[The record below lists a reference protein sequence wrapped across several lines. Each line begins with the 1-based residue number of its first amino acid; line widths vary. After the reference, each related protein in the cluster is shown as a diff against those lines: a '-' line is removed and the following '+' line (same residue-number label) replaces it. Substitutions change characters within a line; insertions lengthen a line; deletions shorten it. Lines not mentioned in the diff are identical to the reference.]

1 MKIKKFI
8 LYVLT
13 IGLLFLTN
21 ACTSK
26 NSTVETQA
34 KLNIVTNI
42 FPTYDWV
49 REITKSG
56 DVNISYLTDTGVSLH
71 NYEPSAEDIKK
82 IKESDLF
89 VYLGSHSD
97 KWADKILSENPDL
110 KVIKLMDVL
119 EDNILDEEVKEGME
133 DHHDHDH
140 DHEHDDHDHKDADH
154 DHNHDEEDKHDE
166 NDEHNHDHNHEDE
179 HSHEHHHDHHH
190 EDEHVWLSIKNA
202 QLICKAI
209 EEKLSEIDSKNKNL
223 YEKNLNNYL
232 QKLTNLDNEYIKEIN
247 SSKDR
252 TLIFADRF
260 PFRYLT
266 EDYDLDYYA
275 AFTGCSADA
284 EASFDTIVFLVKK
297 LDELNIN
304 SVFTLTDSDGKIAR
318 TIIENSKKDI
328 KILKLNSMESVN
340 KDQAQEAT
348 YIDYMKDNLKSIIQ
362 GLE

>member
-1 MKIKKFI
+1 MKNKKII
-8 LYVLT
+8 LCILT
-13 IGLLFLTN
+13 IGLLLLTN
-21 ACTSK
+21 ACSD
-26 NSTVETQA
+26 NDLDVEEKA

-42 FPTYDWV
+42 FPTYDWA
-49 REITKSG
+49 REITKG
-56 DVNISYLTDTGVSLH
+56 ADVNISYLTDTGVSLH

-97 KWADKILSENPDL
+97 KWADKIIAENPDL

-140 DHEHDDHDHKDADH
+140 DHDEHDDHDHDEHDEHDDH
-154 DHNHDEEDKHDE
+154 DDQNHNDHDDHDKHD
-166 NDEHNHDHNHEDE
+166 
-179 HSHEHHHDHHH
+179 HDHHH
-190 EDEHVWLSIKNA
+190 EDEHVWLSVKNA
-202 QLICKAI
+202 EVICKSLT
-209 EEKLSEIDSKNKNL
+209 EKLSEIDSKNKDL
-223 YEKNLNNYL
+223 YAKNLNNYL
-232 QKLTNLDNEYIKEIN
+232 QKLAELDNEYIKEIN
-247 SSKDR
+247 SSKDK

-266 EDYDLDYYA
+266 EDYNLDYYA

-297 LDELNIN
+297 LNELNIN
-304 SVFTLTDSDGKIAR
+304 SVFTLTDSDGKIAK
-318 TIIENSKKDI
+318 TIKENSKKDI

-348 YIDYMKDNLKSIIQ
+348 YIDYMKDNLKSIVQ

>member
-1 MKIKKFI
+1 MKNKKFI
-8 LYVLT
+8 LCVLI
-13 IGLLFLTN
+13 IGLLLATN
-21 ACTSK
+21 ACTGKDSITK
-26 NSTVETQA
+26 DQV

-49 REITKSG
+49 REITNG
-56 DVNISYLTDTGVSLH
+56 ADVNISYLTDTGVSLH

-82 IKESDLF
+82 IKDSDLF

-97 KWADKILSENPDL
+97 KWAEKILVENPDL
-110 KVIKLMDVL
+110 KVIKLMDIL
-119 EDNILDEEVKEGME
+119 EDRILEEELKEGME

-140 DHEHDDHDHKDADH
+140 DHDHEDEDNNHDHEDEEHDHDHDHKDEHDDHDHEGH
-154 DHNHDEEDKHDE
+154 HNHD
-166 NDEHNHDHNHEDE
+166 
-179 HSHEHHHDHHH
+179 HDHHH

-202 QLICKAI
+202 QEICKAI
-209 EEKLSEIDSKNKNL
+209 SKKLSEIDSNNKFL

-232 QKLTNLDNEYIKEIN
+232 QKLNELDNEYAKEIN
-247 SSKDR
+247 SSKDK

-284 EASFDTIVFLVKK
+284 EASFDTIVYLVKK

-304 SVFTLTDSDGKIAR
+304 SVFTLTDSDGKIAN

-340 KDQAQEAT
+340 KDQAQEST
-348 YIDYMKDNLKSIIQ
+348 YIGYMKDNLKSIVE
-362 GLE
+362 GLV

>member
-13 IGLLFLTN
+13 IGLLLLTN
-21 ACTSK
+21 ACRDK
-26 NSTVETQA
+26 DLVVEEKA

-49 REITKSG
+49 REITKGG

-133 DHHDHDH
+133 DHHDH
-140 DHEHDDHDHKDADH
+140 
-154 DHNHDEEDKHDE
+154 
-166 NDEHNHDHNHEDE
+166 
-179 HSHEHHHDHHH
+179 HH

-223 YEKNLNNYL
+223 YAKNLNNYL
-232 QKLTNLDNEYIKEIN
+232 QKLTELDNEYTKEIN
-247 SSKDR
+247 SSKDN

-266 EDYDLDYYA
+266 EDYNLDYYA

-348 YIDYMKDNLKSIIQ
+348 YIDYMKDNLKSIVQ

>member
-1 MKIKKFI
+1 MISLGGKKMKIKKFI

-13 IGLLFLTN
+13 IGLLLLTN
-21 ACTSK
+21 ACRDK
-26 NSTVETQA
+26 DLVVEEKE

-49 REITKSG
+49 REITKGG

-82 IKESDLF
+82 IKDSDLF

-97 KWADKILSENPDL
+97 KWADKILTENPDL

-119 EDNILDEEVKEGME
+119 EDQILDEEVKEGME

-140 DHEHDDHDHKDADH
+140 DHDHDEHDDHD
-154 DHNHDEEDKHDE
+154 
-166 NDEHNHDHNHEDE
+166 
-179 HSHEHHHDHHH
+179 H
-190 EDEHVWLSIKNA
+190 EDEHVWLSVKNA
-202 QLICKAI
+202 QEICKAI
-209 EEKLSEIDSKNKNL
+209 EEKLSDIDSKNKDF
-223 YEKNLNNYL
+223 YAKNLNNYL
-232 QKLTNLDNEYIKEIN
+232 QKLTELDNEYIKGIN
-247 SSKDR
+247 SSKEK

-304 SVFTLTDSDGKIAR
+304 SVFTLTDSDGKIAN
-318 TIIENSKKDI
+318 TIRENSKKDI

-340 KDQAQEAT
+340 KDLAQEST
-348 YIDYMKDNLKSIIQ
+348 YIDYMRDNLKSIVQ

>member
-1 MKIKKFI
+1 MISLGGKKMKIKKFI
-8 LYVLT
+8 LYVIT
-13 IGLLFLTN
+13 IVLLFLTN
-21 ACTSK
+21 ACTNKDSL
-26 NSTVETQA
+26 VETQA

-49 REITKSG
+49 REITKGG

-82 IKESDLF
+82 IKDSDLF

-97 KWADKILSENPDL
+97 KWADKILTENPDL

-119 EDNILDEEVKEGME
+119 EGQILDEEVKEGME
-133 DHHDHDH
+133 DHHDYDH
-140 DHEHDDHDHKDADH
+140 DEHDDHDHNDHNDEHDH
-154 DHNHDEEDKHDE
+154 DHG
-166 NDEHNHDHNHEDE
+166 
-179 HSHEHHHDHHH
+179 HDHHH

-202 QLICKAI
+202 QEICKAI
-209 EEKLSEIDSKNKNL
+209 EEKLSDIDSKNKDL
-223 YEKNLNNYL
+223 YAKNLNNYL
-232 QKLTNLDNEYIKEIN
+232 QKLTNLDNEYTKEIN
-247 SSKDR
+247 SSKEK

-266 EDYDLDYYA
+266 EDYNLDYYA

-328 KILKLNSMESVN
+328 KILKLNSMESIN
-340 KDQAQEAT
+340 KDQAQEGT
-348 YIDYMKDNLKSIIQ
+348 YIDYMKDNLKSIVQ
-362 GLE
+362 GL

>member
-1 MKIKKFI
+1 MKIKNFI

-49 REITKSG
+49 REITKGG

-97 KWADKILSENPDL
+97 KWADKILAENPDL

-119 EDNILDEEVKEGME
+119 EDSVLDEEVKEGME
-133 DHHDHDH
+133 DHHDHHHDH
-140 DHEHDDHDHKDADH
+140 DHYDHDHDHEDEHENHDHDYDHEGEHDDHDHDDHEH
-154 DHNHDEEDKHDE
+154 DHN
-166 NDEHNHDHNHEDE
+166 
-179 HSHEHHHDHHH
+179 HHH

-209 EEKLSEIDSKNKNL
+209 EEKLSEIDSKNKDL
-223 YEKNLNNYL
+223 YAKNLNNYL
-232 QKLTNLDNEYIKEIN
+232 QKLTELDNEYTKEIN
-247 SSKDR
+247 SSKDN

-266 EDYDLDYYA
+266 EDYNLDYYA

>member
-1 MKIKKFI
+1 MKNKKFI
-8 LYVLT
+8 LCVLI
-13 IGLLFLTN
+13 IGLLLATN
-21 ACTSK
+21 ACTGKDSITK
-26 NSTVETQA
+26 DQA

-49 REITKSG
+49 REITNG
-56 DVNISYLTDTGVSLH
+56 ADVNISYLTDTGVSLH

-82 IKESDLF
+82 IKDSDLF

-97 KWADKILSENPDL
+97 KWAEKILSENPDL
-110 KVIKLMDVL
+110 KVIKLIDVL
-119 EDNILDEEVKEGME
+119 EDRILEEELKEGME

-140 DHEHDDHDHKDADH
+140 D
-154 DHNHDEEDKHDE
+154 
-166 NDEHNHDHNHEDE
+166 EHNHDHNDE
-179 HSHEHHHDHHH
+179 HDHDHDHDHDEHDEHDHHH
-190 EDEHVWLSIKNA
+190 EDEHIWLSIKNA
-202 QLICKAI
+202 QEICKAI
-209 EEKLSEIDSKNKNL
+209 SEKLSEIDSNNKFL

-232 QKLTNLDNEYIKEIN
+232 QKLNELDNEYAKEIN
-247 SSKDR
+247 SSKDK

-297 LDELNIN
+297 LDELNIK
-304 SVFTLTDSDGKIAR
+304 SVFTLTDSDGKIAN

-328 KILKLNSMESVN
+328 KTLKLNSMESVN
-340 KDQAQEAT
+340 KDEAKEST
-348 YIDYMKDNLKSIIQ
+348 YIGYMEDNLKSILE

>member
-1 MKIKKFI
+1 MISLGGNKMKIKKFI
-8 LYVLT
+8 LCILT

-26 NSTVETQA
+26 DSATDTQA

-49 REITKSG
+49 REITNG
-56 DVNISYLTDTGVSLH
+56 ADVNISYLTDTGVSLH

-82 IKESDLF
+82 IKDSDLF

-97 KWADKILSENPDL
+97 KWAEKILAENPDL

-119 EDNILDEEVKEGME
+119 EDSILDEEVKEGME
-133 DHHDHDH
+133 DHHNHDHEDEDDAHDH
-140 DHEHDDHDHKDADH
+140 DHEGEHEDHDHDDHEH
-154 DHNHDEEDKHDE
+154 DHN
-166 NDEHNHDHNHEDE
+166 
-179 HSHEHHHDHHH
+179 HHH

-202 QLICKAI
+202 QEICKAI
-209 EEKLSEIDSKNKNL
+209 EEKLSDIDSKNKDL
-223 YEKNLNNYL
+223 YAKNLNNYL
-232 QKLTNLDNEYIKEIN
+232 QKLTELDNEYIKGIN
-247 SSKDR
+247 SSKEK

-304 SVFTLTDSDGKIAR
+304 YVFTLTDSDGKIAN
-318 TIIENSKKDI
+318 TIRENSKKDI

-340 KDQAQEAT
+340 KDLAQEST
-348 YIDYMKDNLKSIIQ
+348 YIDYMRDNLKSIVQ

>member
-1 MKIKKFI
+1 MISLGGKKMKIKKFI

-21 ACTSK
+21 ACTNKDSL
-26 NSTVETQA
+26 VETQA

-42 FPTYDWV
+42 FPTYDWA
-49 REITKSG
+49 REITKGG

-82 IKESDLF
+82 IKDSDLF
-89 VYLGSHSD
+89 VYLDSNSD
-97 KWADKILSENPDL
+97 KWADKILTENPDL
-110 KVIKLMDVL
+110 KIIKLMDVL
-119 EDNILDEEVKEGME
+119 KDRILDEEVKEGME

-140 DHEHDDHDHKDADH
+140 DEHDDHDHNDHNDEH
-154 DHNHDEEDKHDE
+154 DHNHD
-166 NDEHNHDHNHEDE
+166 
-179 HSHEHHHDHHH
+179 HDHHH

-202 QLICKAI
+202 QEICKAI
-209 EEKLSEIDSKNKNL
+209 EEKLSDIDSKNKDL
-223 YEKNLNNYL
+223 YAKNLNNYL
-232 QKLTNLDNEYIKEIN
+232 QKLTELDNEYIKGIN
-247 SSKDR
+247 SSKEK

-304 SVFTLTDSDGKIAR
+304 SVFTLTDSDGKIAN
-318 TIIENSKKDI
+318 TIRENSKKDI

-340 KDQAQEAT
+340 KDLAQEST
-348 YIDYMKDNLKSIIQ
+348 YIDYMRDNLKSIVQ

>member
-13 IGLLFLTN
+13 IGLLLLTN
-21 ACTSK
+21 ACRDK
-26 NSTVETQA
+26 DLVVEEKV

-49 REITKSG
+49 REITEGG

-119 EDNILDEEVKEGME
+119 EANILDEEVKEGME

-140 DHEHDDHDHKDADH
+140 DHEHDDHDHKDVEHGHDH
-154 DHNHDEEDKHDE
+154 DHEDEE
-166 NDEHNHDHNHEDE
+166 HDHNQKGHD
-179 HSHEHHHDHHH
+179 EHHHDHHH

-247 SSKDR
+247 SSKDK
-252 TLIFADRF
+252 TLVFADRF

>member
-8 LYVLT
+8 LYVIT
-13 IGLLFLTN
+13 ISLLFLTN

-49 REITKSG
+49 REITKGG

-82 IKESDLF
+82 IKDSDLF

-97 KWADKILSENPDL
+97 KWADKILAENPDL
-110 KVIKLMDVL
+110 KVLKLMDVL
-119 EDNILDEEVKEGME
+119 EESILDEEVKEGME
-133 DHHDHDH
+133 DHHNHDH
-140 DHEHDDHDHKDADH
+140 DHEHDHEDEDHNHDHEDEDHDHDHKDEHDDH
-154 DHNHDEEDKHDE
+154 DHEGHDE
-166 NDEHNHDHNHEDE
+166 HE
-179 HSHEHHHDHHH
+179 HDHHH

-202 QLICKAI
+202 QEICKAI
-209 EEKLSEIDSKNKNL
+209 AEKLSEIDSKNKNL

-232 QKLTNLDNEYIKEIN
+232 QKLTKLDNEYTKEIN
-247 SSKDR
+247 SSKDK

-297 LDELNIN
+297 LDDLNIN

-328 KILKLNSMESVN
+328 KILKLNSMESIN
-340 KDQAQEAT
+340 KDQAQEGT
-348 YIDYMKDNLKSIIQ
+348 YIDYMKYNLKSIVQ

>member
-8 LYVLT
+8 LYVIT
-13 IGLLFLTN
+13 ISLLFLTN
-21 ACTSK
+21 ACSDK
-26 NSTVETQA
+26 DSLVETQA

-42 FPTYDWV
+42 FPTYDWA
-49 REITKSG
+49 REITNG
-56 DVNISYLTDTGVSLH
+56 ADVNISYLTDTGVSLH

-82 IKESDLF
+82 IKDSDLF

-97 KWADKILSENPDL
+97 KWAEKILAENPDL

-119 EDNILDEEVKEGME
+119 EDRILEEELKEGME
-133 DHHDHDH
+133 DHHYHDHDH
-140 DHEHDDHDHKDADH
+140 DHDEHDDHDHNDRD
-154 DHNHDEEDKHDE
+154 DHNH
-166 NDEHNHDHNHEDE
+166 NDEHN
-179 HSHEHHHDHHH
+179 H

-202 QLICKAI
+202 QEICKAI
-209 EEKLSEIDSKNKNL
+209 EEKLTDIDSKNKDF
-223 YEKNLNNYL
+223 YAKNLNNYL
-232 QKLTNLDNEYIKEIN
+232 QKLTELDNEYIKGIN
-247 SSKDR
+247 SSKEK

-297 LDELNIN
+297 LDELNLN
-304 SVFTLTDSDGKIAR
+304 SVFTLTDSDGKIAN
-318 TIIENSKKDI
+318 TIRENSKKDI

-340 KDQAQEAT
+340 KDQAQEGT
-348 YIDYMKDNLKSIIQ
+348 YIDYMKDNLKSIVQ

>member
-13 IGLLFLTN
+13 IGLLLLTN
-21 ACTSK
+21 ACRDK
-26 NSTVETQA
+26 DLVVEEKA

-49 REITKSG
+49 REITEGG

-140 DHEHDDHDHKDADH
+140 DHEHDDHDHKDVEHDH
-154 DHNHDEEDKHDE
+154 DHDHEDEE
-166 NDEHNHDHNHEDE
+166 HDHNQKGHD
-179 HSHEHHHDHHH
+179 EHHHDHHH

-209 EEKLSEIDSKNKNL
+209 EEKLSEIDSKNKDL
-223 YEKNLNNYL
+223 YAKNLNNYL
-232 QKLTNLDNEYIKEIN
+232 QKLNNLDNEYTKEIN
-247 SSKDR
+247 SSKDN

-266 EDYDLDYYA
+266 EDYNLDYYA

-304 SVFTLTDSDGKIAR
+304 SVFTLTDSDGKIAK
-318 TIIENSKKDI
+318 TIRENSKKDI
-328 KILKLNSMESVN
+328 KILKLNSMESIN

-348 YIDYMKDNLKSIIQ
+348 YIDYMKDNLKSIVQ

>member
-13 IGLLFLTN
+13 IGLLLLTN
-21 ACTSK
+21 ACRDK
-26 NSTVETQA
+26 DLVVEEKE

-42 FPTYDWV
+42 FPTYDWA
-49 REITKSG
+49 REITNG
-56 DVNISYLTDTGVSLH
+56 ADVNISYLTDTGVSLH

-82 IKESDLF
+82 IKDSDLF

-97 KWADKILSENPDL
+97 KWAEKILAENPDL

-119 EDNILDEEVKEGME
+119 EDRILEEELKEGME

-140 DHEHDDHDHKDADH
+140 DHDHDHE
-154 DHNHDEEDKHDE
+154 HDEDDKHDE
-166 NDEHNHDHNHEDE
+166 NDEHDHDHHNEDE

-202 QLICKAI
+202 QEICKAI
-209 EEKLSEIDSKNKNL
+209 EEKLSDIDSKNKDL
-223 YEKNLNNYL
+223 YAKNLNNYL
-232 QKLTNLDNEYIKEIN
+232 QKLTELDNEYIKGIN
-247 SSKDR
+247 SSKEK

-304 SVFTLTDSDGKIAR
+304 SVFTLTDSDGKIAN
-318 TIIENSKKDI
+318 TIRENSKKDI

-340 KDQAQEAT
+340 KDLAQEST
-348 YIDYMKDNLKSIIQ
+348 YIDYMRDNLKSIVQ

>member
-13 IGLLFLTN
+13 IGLLLLTN
-21 ACTSK
+21 ACRDK
-26 NSTVETQA
+26 DLVVEEKE

-49 REITKSG
+49 REITKGG

-82 IKESDLF
+82 IKDSDLF

-97 KWADKILSENPDL
+97 KWADKILAENPDL

-119 EDNILDEEVKEGME
+119 EDNILDEEIKEGME

-140 DHEHDDHDHKDADH
+140 DHEDEAHDHDHEGEHDDHDHDDHDDHEH
-154 DHNHDEEDKHDE
+154 DHN
-166 NDEHNHDHNHEDE
+166 
-179 HSHEHHHDHHH
+179 HHH

-202 QLICKAI
+202 QEICKAI
-209 EEKLSEIDSKNKNL
+209 EEKLSDIDSKNKDL
-223 YEKNLNNYL
+223 YAKNLNNYL
-232 QKLTNLDNEYIKEIN
+232 QKLTELDNEYIKGIN
-247 SSKDR
+247 SSKEK

-266 EDYDLDYYA
+266 EDYNLDYYA

-304 SVFTLTDSDGKIAR
+304 SVFTLTDSDGKIAN

-328 KILKLNSMESVN
+328 KILKVNSMESVN
-340 KDQAQEAT
+340 KDQAQEST
-348 YIDYMKDNLKSIIQ
+348 YIDYMRDNLKSIVQ

>member
-1 MKIKKFI
+1 
-8 LYVLT
+8 
-13 IGLLFLTN
+13 
-21 ACTSK
+21 
-26 NSTVETQA
+26 
-34 KLNIVTNI
+34 
-42 FPTYDWV
+42 
-49 REITKSG
+49 
-56 DVNISYLTDTGVSLH
+56 
-71 NYEPSAEDIKK
+71 
-82 IKESDLF
+82 
-89 VYLGSHSD
+89 
-97 KWADKILSENPDL
+97 
-110 KVIKLMDVL
+110 MDVL

-223 YEKNLNNYL
+223 YAKNLNNYL
-232 QKLTNLDNEYIKEIN
+232 QKLTNLDNEYTKEIN

>member
-8 LYVLT
+8 LCILT
-13 IGLLFLTN
+13 IGLLFLIN
-21 ACTSK
+21 ACTIKDSA
-26 NSTVETQA
+26 TDTQA

-49 REITKSG
+49 REITKGG
-56 DVNISYLTDTGVSLH
+56 DVNVSYLTDTGVSLH

-97 KWADKILSENPDL
+97 KWADKILSENPNL

-119 EDNILDEEVKEGME
+119 EANILDEEVKEGME

-140 DHEHDDHDHKDADH
+140 DHDHD
-154 DHNHDEEDKHDE
+154 EDDKPDE
-166 NDEHNHDHNHEDE
+166 NDEHDHDHNHEDE

-223 YEKNLNNYL
+223 YAKNLNNYL
-232 QKLTNLDNEYIKEIN
+232 QKLTELDNEYIKGIN
-247 SSKDR
+247 SSKEK

-266 EDYDLDYYA
+266 EDYNLDYYA

-328 KILKLNSMESVN
+328 KILKLNSMESIN
-340 KDQAQEAT
+340 KDQAQEGT
-348 YIDYMKDNLKSIIQ
+348 YIDYMKDNLKSIVQ